1 MSRSNGARQP
11 FEPFSGFSNPNY
23 TQVPD
28 ELFDVLMPQLSDIE
42 LRVLMYIVRR
52 TFGFKK
58 SADNISLK
66 QIVEGIRGKD
76 GMPLDRGAGVS
87 KPSAVKAVKGLVEKS
102 VITATRNRS
111 VEKGDEPTTYSLRFQ
126 QDPGS
131 TSLTRGGISDLHGG
145 VNDVDPQETVLQK
158 TDVSLSNIE
167 GSHDHISEPE
177 NDDVAA
183 PRRLAA
189 LYADEG
195 SQHAR
200 STQFSTLGEII
211 KQRERTRV
219 HRVQSHETAAE
230 PPPAKA
236 AAPRR
241 GSAAY
246 GTTEEREKLYAYLRD
261 FSLELG
267 DEAQLSSSITQVL
280 KIFRAAHI
288 PMEHWDE
295 HLYRARALTQEHSAS
310 ITKRSGDPTRLSGKN
325 KFPYFKKVIVS
336 LVDPAG
342 QSKRGSANLGGASGI

>member
-1 MSRSNGARQP
+1 M
-11 FEPFSGFSNPNY
+11 
-23 TQVPD
+23 
-28 ELFDVLMPQLSDIE
+28 
-42 LRVLMYIVRR
+42 
-52 TFGFKK
+52 
-58 SADNISLK
+58 
-66 QIVEGIRGKD
+66 
-76 GMPLDRGAGVS
+76 
-87 KPSAVKAVKGLVEKS
+87 
-102 VITATRNRS
+102 
-111 VEKGDEPTTYSLRFQ
+111 
-126 QDPGS
+126 
-131 TSLTRGGISDLHGG
+131 
-145 VNDVDPQETVLQK
+145 LQK

-177 NDDVAA
+177 NDDGAA

-211 KQRERTRV
+211 KQREAHPRASCGIKRD
-219 HRVQSHETAAE
+219 RCCISSG
-230 PPPAKA
+230 KS